1 MKPADLLPCLRLVAA
16 CAALLVSPL
25 TLSAK
30 DEVLLDFTHVNRD
43 PDGTIFKCYQ
53 YTFGEWGG
61 GKVIDLRGRG
71 ALIQA
76 PGGKGGLGENKT
88 MLKLKKNPVVH
99 LHFVIGNAN
108 QANAINFSLTDK
120 DGTEHNWPVSLAG
133 LPKGTEQRLR
143 LDLAAA
149 GSEQKPGKTSGLDLG
164 RLESWQIRGDWGSS
178 PVEVLVMKLVAE
190 KK

>member
-1 MKPADLLPCLRLVAA
+1 MHIPGLPPCIRFTAA
-16 CAALLVSPL
+16 CAALLLSSL
-25 TLSAK
+25 TLAAK
-30 DEVLLDFTHVNRD
+30 DEVLLDFMHVNRD

-88 MLKLKKNPVVH
+88 LLKLKKTPVVH
-99 LHFVIGNAN
+99 LVYLVGNAN
-108 QANAINFSLTDK
+108 QARAINFSLTDK
-120 DGTEHNWPVSLAG
+120 DGTEQSWAVPLAD

-143 LDLAAA
+143 LDLSSP
-149 GSEQKPGKTSGLDLG
+149 GSEQKPGKTPGLDLG

-178 PVEVLVMKLVAE
+178 PVEVLVIKLVAE